1 MQAFLDMKQLM
12 LHLEDILR
20 RCRELCTLVQR
31 VADGHLD
38 GAAAALRGISKQW
51 RLKQRLFYTML
62 SSGRILR
69 APALRQLV
77 TRLNFNGF
85 AERQAS
91 AGLGWGPGVTAGGT
105 RAGA

>member
-1 MQAFLDMKQLM
+1 MFCASWQAFLDMKQLM

-20 RCRELCTLVQR
+20 RCRELCALVQR
-31 VADGHLD
+31 VGDGNLE
-38 GAAAALRGISKQW
+38 GAAVALRGISKQW

-91 AGLGWGPGVTAGGT
+91 AGLGWGPGSAPSQ
-105 RAGA
+105 